1 MNTEQTVTLENRVR
15 VHAAMADPTR
25 LRVVDLLATSDAS
38 VSEVGARL
46 GVASNLLAH
55 HLRVLEQAGLVT
67 RHRSEGDAR
76 RTYLSLGGPLAPLV
90 RDGAPRGGS
99 VTPARRVLFVCTAN
113 TARSHLAAA
122 LWRRAS
128 TVEAASAGT
137 DPGSRVNPAAISVGR
152 RHDLEVP
159 DVAPRLL
166 ADTLAGDD
174 LVITVC
180 DRAHEEIGVA
190 AWAHWSVADPVAGG
204 RAAFERA
211 YAALESRVHAL
222 APVVVPA

>member
-1 MNTEQTVTLENRVR
+1 MSVEARAHL
-15 VHAAMADPTR
+15 HAAMADPTR
-25 LRVVDLLATSDAS
+25 LRVVDLLAASDAS

-55 HLRVLEQAGLVT
+55 HLKVLEEAGLVT

-76 RTYLSLGGPLAPLV
+76 RTYLSLDGPRAALLQA
-90 RDGAPRGGS
+90 GATARNA

-122 LWRRAS
+122 LWRRVS
-128 TVEAASAGT
+128 TVEATSAGT
-137 DPGSRVNPAAISVGR
+137 DPGRRVNRSAISVGR

-159 DVAPRLL
+159 DVTPRLL
-166 ADTLAGDD
+166 ADTLSDDD

-180 DRAHEEIGVA
+180 DRAHEEVGVT
-190 AWAHWSVADPVAGG
+190 AWAHWSVADPVSGG
-204 RAAFERA
+204 RGAFERA
-211 YAALESRVHAL
+211 YAALDSRVRAL